1 MDEAV
6 EIIRKGAG
14 GPSDMVVRGTARL
27 VFAQLKRPKARLSV
41 TFVADA
47 TMRSLN
53 RRTRG
58 KDKTT
63 DVLAFP
69 AEQTG
74 TPAFPAMPGQPAGF
88 LGDVVI
94 SLPEARR
101 QAKERVL
108 PQTHVI
114 CELLIHGILHCAG
127 YDHMRPAD
135 AKKMLPLQNRLLTK
149 AIALYVA

>member
-1 MDEAV
+1 MAAAV
-6 EIIRKGAG
+6 EITRQVAG
-14 GPSDMVVRGTARL
+14 GPSDMVLRGTARL
-27 VFAQLKRPKARLSV
+27 VFAQIKRPQATLSV
-41 TFVADA
+41 SLVSDP

-69 AEQTG
+69 AEEKG
-74 TPAFPAMPGQPAGF
+74 TPAFPATPAAPAGY

-94 SLPEARR
+94 SVSEARR
-101 QAKERVL
+101 QARERGL
-108 PQTHVI
+108 PPPVVV

-127 YDHMRPAD
+127 YDHVRAAD
-135 AKKMLPLQNRLLTK
+135 AKKMFPLQNRLLRRATS
-149 AIALYVA
+149 LYVP

>member
-1 MDEAV
+1 MAAAV
-6 EIIRKGAG
+6 EVTRQVPG
-14 GPSDMVVRGTARL
+14 GPSDTVIRGTARL
-27 VFAQLKRPKARLSV
+27 VFAQLKRPRATLAV
-41 TFVADA
+41 TFVSDA

-69 AEQTG
+69 AEEKG
-74 TPAFPAMPGQPAGF
+74 TPAFPSTSGEPAGF

-101 QAKERVL
+101 QAKERAL
-108 PQTHVI
+108 PETYVV

-127 YDHMRPAD
+127 YDHVKAAD
-135 AKKMLPLQNRLLTK
+135 AKKMFSLQNRLLTK
-149 AIALYVA
+149 AHAAYVA